1 MLQLKQDGVNGE
13 ELEQQKSGVME
24 DSVCFA
30 QYGEVKTSSWG
41 CRDRAQQLSRRCAYR
56 ES

>member
-1 MLQLKQDGVNGE
+1 VLQLKQDGVNGE

-30 QYGEVKTSSWG
+30 QYGEVNTSSWG